1 MAEYRFFAFISYR
14 STDREWAVWLQHMLE
29 HYRLPS
35 VLNGVRLP
43 DSLYPVFLDT
53 SELSGGT
60 LGNELAEA
68 LESSRYLI
76 VICSPSSAQSQWVDK
91 EVQSFIDR
99 GEIDRVI
106 PFIISGSPYGE
117 DDNCFVPALT
127 RLRGTAMEQLGIS
140 VNENGREPAAVKV
153 IARMLGLRFNDLWK
167 RHEREKEA
175 ERQRLVETNNRIRR
189 NLARFVSQKAMALL
203 EQGDG
208 MTALRLSLEAL
219 PSAANPDIPVTA
231 EAEAALR
238 LSINN
243 PNRCYAG
250 FSDIIYCMALSP
262 DSKSVAFGDG
272 DGNIRVF
279 DLESS
284 RELHSFVW
292 DSYDYPTAL
301 AFSPDG
307 RTLVLGTQC
316 GHIRFFDTAT
326 WQMKPVREGIDNLH
340 FDEVNTI
347 VFSPDGRYMVTSYS
361 GISDYS
367 GFVIWDAATLG
378 WLSYVDRKSLFC
390 EKGVSISPDSRHI
403 VCAGRYLSLF
413 TLDAESPTQVWK
425 VRSKCRS
432 NAVFSHDGKHIIYA
446 TCANRVCDIDTA
458 TGRRLSECIASGD
471 IEHFVVTPDGTQFFC
486 GSTAF
491 TFDAEGSVHLT
502 GSTKAWGYIGA
513 ILPANRR
520 RSYLFLSYYE
530 NQGFLELYHSTL
542 FYGSDNEEEY
552 ISFDADGKP
561 FVCDYA
567 HRAMPP
573 AGFRVE
579 LEKNRGRTTVSVFDR
594 DDNVLGCIKDIDLN
608 VEHYALS
615 PDGRYIALYQSDR
628 GGIWSVADG
637 VCVDIPD
644 LERESVDNQIAFSP
658 DGRILAMI
666 SFLGGIMSFDFKP
679 LGELIAEARR
689 KCADMPFTAEER
701 RKYYLES

>member
-1 MAEYRFFAFISYR
+1 MGDYRFFAFISYR

-35 VLNGVRLP
+35 VINGVQLP
-43 DSLYPVFLDT
+43 DSLYPIFLDT
-53 SELSGGT
+53 SELAGGN
-60 LGNELAEA
+60 LGDELARA

-140 VNENGREPAAVKV
+140 VSENGREPAAVKV
-153 IARMLGLRFNDLWK
+153 IARMLGLNFNDLWR

-175 ERQRLVETNNRIRR
+175 ERQRLIEVNNSIRR
-189 NLARFVSQKAMALL
+189 NLARFVAQKSMTLL

-208 MTALRLSLEAL
+208 MTALRLALEAL
-219 PSAANPDIPVTA
+219 PSPEVPDLPVTA

-238 LSINN
+238 MSLNS
-243 PNRCYAG
+243 PNRIYKG
-250 FSDIIYCMALSP
+250 FSDYIYCMALHP
-262 DSKSVAFGDG
+262 DGKSVAFGDG

-279 DLESS
+279 DVESS

-316 GHIRFFDTAT
+316 GHIRFFDTDT

-390 EKGVSISPDSRHI
+390 EKGVSISPDSRYI
-403 VCAGRYLSLF
+403 VCAGSYLSLF

-425 VRSKCRS
+425 VRSRCRS
-432 NAVFSHDGKHIIYA
+432 NAVFSADGKHIIYA
-446 TCANRVCDIDTA
+446 TCANRVCDVDAA
-458 TGRRLSECIASGD
+458 TGRRLSECID
-471 IEHFVVTPDGTQFFC
+471 PNETKHFIPAPDGTRFF
-486 GSTAF
+486 GDGTTF
-491 TFDAEGSVHLT
+491 YFDADGVISWT
-502 GSTKAWGYIGA
+502 GKTKSGEHIGA
-513 ILPANRR
+513 ILPADRR
-520 RSYLFLSYYE
+520 RSYLFLSYYD
-530 NQGFLELYHSTL
+530 NQGLLTVSPSML
-542 FYGSDNEEEY
+542 IYGKDAEDEF
-552 ISFDADGKP
+552 ISFDAGGKP
-561 FVCDYA
+561 VVSDYDN
-567 HRAMPP
+567 RAMPA
-573 AGFRVE
+573 AGFKVG
-579 LEKNRGRTTVSVFDR
+579 LKKNRGRTTVTVSDLN
-594 DDNVLGCIKDIDLN
+594 DKLLGCIHDVDLN
-608 VEHYALS
+608 VEYYAMS
-615 PDGRYIALYQSDR
+615 PDGRYIALYQDDR

-644 LERESVDNQIAFSP
+644 LECEAIENQIAFSP
-658 DGRILAMI
+658 DGRTLAMV
-666 SFLGGIMSFDFKP
+666 SRYGDIMTFDFKP
-679 LGELIAEARR
+679 LDELIAEARR
-689 KCADMPFTAEER
+689 KCTDMPFTAEER